1 MQDGFFQ
8 KVVLCAII
16 GAFAA
21 GLVEFYRTFVD
32 GADRAL
38 NGKQKMVHMYH
49 PPAK

>member
-16 GAFAA
+16 GAFGA
-21 GLVEFYRTFVD
+21 GLVEFYRVFVD

-38 NGKQKMVHMYH
+38 NGKQKMVHMH
-49 PPAK
+49 RAPSK